1 MKLLNEV
8 VKELFIDHLSLYD
21 CILDKQQHLPLRFI
35 YMSVQLHELIVVA
48 LVGSLEFLVK
58 TQWK

>member
-1 MKLLNEV
+1 MNLLNEV

-21 CILDKQQHLPLRFI
+21 SILDKQQHLPLRLI

-58 TQWK
+58 TQ